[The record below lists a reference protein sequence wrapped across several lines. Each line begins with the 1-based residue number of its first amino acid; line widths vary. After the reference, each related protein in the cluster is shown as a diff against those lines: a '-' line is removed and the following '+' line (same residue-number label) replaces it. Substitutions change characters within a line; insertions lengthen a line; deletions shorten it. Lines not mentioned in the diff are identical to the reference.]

1 MSLGIL
7 CWVAGSPAA
16 RAPAH
21 LIGEIPCA
29 PLGTRSREICRLIRA
44 REAAS
49 RRGSVHLHVT
59 FIRTDLN
66 QRKRLMRRRCGVMD
80 QEMSGTVPV
89 IGADQP

>member
-49 RRGSVHLHVT
+49 RRGEASDETQMWGDGSGNVGNSPGDWCRSAMMFRFVIESVVG
-59 FIRTDLN
+59 LN
-66 QRKRLMRRRCGVMD
+66 L
-80 QEMSGTVPV
+80 
-89 IGADQP
+89 